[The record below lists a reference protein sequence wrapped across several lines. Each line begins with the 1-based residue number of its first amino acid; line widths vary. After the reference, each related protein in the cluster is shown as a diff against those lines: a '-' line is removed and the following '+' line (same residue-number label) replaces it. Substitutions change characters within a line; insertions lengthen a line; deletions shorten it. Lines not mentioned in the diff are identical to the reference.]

1 MRLGSSSDDRV
12 RRGGVALFTSALLR
26 ERFRT
31 PDPVVEDYDPPLPV
45 SEALAAATVERFRY
59 LSMLLILAA
68 ASIALLLDVAFRV
81 RVDFS
86 GFAMVGLALAGL
98 LAFSRRWWI
107 QAGMQ
112 RAADA
117 LGTVAVMTIGGLC
130 CGAIAMLELRL
141 GFPMADDLLYR
152 ADLVLGLDGK
162 RIAEL
167 LAQQDLLFVMLAPV
181 YNYTLELFLG
191 SLVVL
196 SMLNDRIE
204 AWRAAFSFVGTLLTT
219 CVIAALIPATGLVNW
234 ASPNLLEHL
243 PRSFLTHFN
252 EFYFG
257 ADPLLRLQVID
268 GVITFPS
275 FHAVVGFLVFAMW
288 RTRPVARVAAGIWL
302 VVELLSTVAGGHYMI
317 DLIGGFLVWLVW
329 FALSRKIEKRVA
341 NALV

>member
-1 MRLGSSSDDRV
+1 
-12 RRGGVALFTSALLR
+12 LLR
-26 ERFRT
+26 ERFRS
-31 PDPVVEDYDPPLPV
+31 PDPVIENYDPSLPL
-45 SEALAAATVERFRY
+45 SEAIAAATVDRFRH

-68 ASIALLLDVAFRV
+68 ASVALLLSVAFRV

-107 QAGMQ
+107 RADMQ

-117 LGTVAVMTIGGLC
+117 MGTVSVMTIGGLC

-141 GFPMADDLLYR
+141 GFPMADDILHR
-152 ADLVLGLDGK
+152 ADLVLGLDGN
-162 RIAEL
+162 RLAEV
-167 LAQQDLLFVMLAPV
+167 LAQQDLFFVMLAPV

-196 SMLNDRIE
+196 SMLNDRLE
-204 AWRAAFSFVGTLLTT
+204 AWRAAFCFVGTLLTT
-219 CVIAALIPATGLVNW
+219 CFIAAFIPATGLVNW

-243 PRSFLTHFN
+243 PRSFLAHFN

-288 RTRPVARVAAGIWL
+288 RTRPIARMAAAVWL
-302 VVELLSTVAGGHYMI
+302 VVELLSTVAGGHYLI
-317 DLIGGFLVWLVW
+317 DLIGGFLVWLGW
-329 FALSRKIEKRVA
+329 FALSRRIEQRVA
-341 NALV
+341 NAMPC